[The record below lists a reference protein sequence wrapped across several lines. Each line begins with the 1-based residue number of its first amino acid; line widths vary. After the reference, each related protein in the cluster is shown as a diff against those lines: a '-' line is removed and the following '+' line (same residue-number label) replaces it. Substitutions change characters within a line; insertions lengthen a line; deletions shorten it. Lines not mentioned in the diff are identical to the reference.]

1 MLARSSRLVAAAIV
15 ASAVATSALVPLA
28 AQAQLAGLPTRD
40 GMPTL
45 APMIQKATPA
55 VVSIAVKSKVDMAD
69 NPMFN
74 DPFFRRFFDMPDRIP
89 ENQRESQSAGSGV
102 IIDAKKGYVLT
113 NHHVVDDATEIVVRL
128 KDNRELTAKK
138 LGSDEGTDIALLQ
151 VDAKDLTDMPL
162 GDSSKMQV
170 GDFVVAVG
178 NPFGLGHTV
187 TSGIISALG
196 RSGLNI
202 EGYEDFIQTDAAIN
216 PGNSGGP
223 LLNLKGEIIGINT
236 AIVGR
241 SNVGIGFAV
250 PSSIVSSVVDQLAEY
265 GEVRRGRIGVQIS
278 DLTPDLAKKLGISEE
293 AGAVIQRVEKGTPG
307 DLAGLKAGDVAIALD
322 GKPLKGSS
330 DLRNRV
336 GLTQVGTTV
345 VLTVIREDGEKKDIK
360 IKLEKA
366 PKQEIAAVEDRETL
380 KGASFSNSDT
390 GKGVV
395 VKDIQR
401 GSAAATAGLRPGDV
415 VMSVNRKA
423 IANVDEFEKALK
435 DGGRQVALSVKR
447 GDEDLFLIIQ

>member
-1 MLARSSRLVAAAIV
+1 
-15 ASAVATSALVPLA
+15 
-28 AQAQLAGLPTRD
+28 
-40 GMPTL
+40 
-45 APMIQKATPA
+45 MIQKATPA

-113 NHHVVDDATEIVVRL
+113 NHHVVVDATEIVVRL
-128 KDNRELTAKK
+128 KNNRELTAKK

-250 PSSIVSSVVDQLAEY
+250 PSSIVSSVVDQLSEY
-265 GEVRRGRIGVQIS
+265 GEVRRGRIGVTIV
-278 DLTPDLAKKLGISEE
+278 DLTPDLAKKLGIDQDE
-293 AGAVIQRVEKGTPG
+293 GAVIQRVEKGTPG
-307 DLAGLKAGDVAIALD
+307 EAAGLKAGDVAIALD

-345 VLTVIREDGEKKDIK
+345 VLTVIRENGEKKDIK

-380 KGASFSNSDT
+380 KGASFSNADT

-401 GSAAATAGLRPGDV
+401 GSAAASAGLRPGDV
-415 VMSVNRKA
+415 VLSVNRKS
-423 IANVDEFEKALK
+423 IANVDEFEQALK
-435 DGGRQVALSVKR
+435 NGGRQVALSVKR